1 MKFRFSFLLFTC
13 CLIFNFTSL
22 AQIKKPNIVFLLV
35 DDLGYADCGF
45 NGGKDIQTPHIDK
58 LAASGTILQNHYV
71 QPVCSPTRAALLTGR
86 YPTRTGVYG
95 VITPGAKW
103 GLPLNERTLA
113 EALRDAGYKTAI
125 TGKWHLGESEKS
137 HQPNARGFDFQYGHF
152 YGNIDYFT
160 HTRDNQPDWYRN
172 GNAIKEEG
180 YSTALIAE
188 EACKTIE
195 TQDQQKPL
203 FLYVP
208 FNGVHSPFQAPE
220 EYLKRY
226 PQLTGNRQKLAGM
239 LSAVDD
245 AIGKIMQSLKKQG
258 MLENTLIIF
267 SSDNG
272 GPTPGDNTPLRD
284 FKATVYEGGIR
295 GVAFASWPGK
305 IAAGKKVIEPM
316 HVIDW
321 YPTLI
326 KLAGGELKQSLPIDG
341 KDIWPMI
348 TASAKSPHDAILSV
362 STKGPELSAI
372 RMGEWKLIQLKENDA
387 NVGTSKASKKYDPIS
402 LYNLS
407 EDPDESNNLAAKYP
421 DKVMIMKKRLNQLLE
436 GAVPAGKNIKGEE

>member
-1 MKFRFSFLLFTC
+1 
-13 CLIFNFTSL
+13 
-22 AQIKKPNIVFLLV
+22 
-35 DDLGYADCGF
+35 LGFADCGF

-103 GLPLNERTLA
+103 GLPLNERILA

-137 HQPNARGFDFQYGHF
+137 YQPNARGFDFQYGHF

-188 EACKTIE
+188 EACRTIE
-195 TQDQQKPL
+195 NNDQQKPL

-208 FNGVHSPFQAPE
+208 FNGVHSPFQAPDE
-220 EYLKRY
+220 NLKRY

-245 AIGKIMQSLKKQG
+245 AIGKIVQSLKKQG

-272 GPTPGDNTPLRD
+272 GPTPGDNSPLRD

-305 IAAGKKVIEPM
+305 IAAGKKVTEPM
-316 HVIDW
+316 HVVDW

-326 KLAGGELKQSLPIDG
+326 GLAGGELKQSLPIDG
-341 KDIWPMI
+341 KDVWPMI

-362 STKGPELSAI
+362 STKGPELAAI
-372 RMGEWKLIQLKENDA
+372 RMDNWKLIQLIERDVNAD
-387 NVGTSKASKKYDPIS
+387 NSKASKKYDPIS

-407 EDPDESNNLAAKYP
+407 EDPSESKNLAKIYP
-421 DKVMIMKKRLNQLLE
+421 HKVLLMEIRLNQLLE
-436 GAVPAGKNIKGEE
+436 GAVPAGKNIKAEE

>member
-1 MKFRFSFLLFTC
+1 M
-13 CLIFNFTSL
+13 
-22 AQIKKPNIVFLLV
+22 
-35 DDLGYADCGF
+35 DDLGFADCGF

-103 GLPLNERTLA
+103 GLPLNERILA

-137 HQPNARGFDFQYGHF
+137 YQPNARGFDFQYGHF

-188 EACKTIE
+188 EACRTIE
-195 TQDQQKPL
+195 NNDQQKPL

-208 FNGVHSPFQAPE
+208 FNGVHSPFQAPDE
-220 EYLKRY
+220 NLKRY

-245 AIGKIMQSLKKQG
+245 AIGKIVQSLKKQG

-272 GPTPGDNTPLRD
+272 GPTPGDNSPLRD

-305 IAAGKKVIEPM
+305 IAAGKKVTEPM
-316 HVIDW
+316 HVVDW

-326 KLAGGELKQSLPIDG
+326 GLAGGELKQSLPIDG
-341 KDIWPMI
+341 KDVWPMI

-362 STKGPELSAI
+362 STKGPELAAI
-372 RMGEWKLIQLKENDA
+372 RMDNWKLIQLIERDVNAD
-387 NVGTSKASKKYDPIS
+387 NSKASKKYDPIS

-407 EDPDESNNLAAKYP
+407 EDPSESKNLAKIYP
-421 DKVMIMKKRLNQLLE
+421 HKVLLMEIRLNQLLE
-436 GAVPAGKNIKGEE
+436 GAVPAGKNIKAEE